1 LLYYT
6 ITSKFKRYCSLNRDV
21 RIAARKRK
29 KRIKKRIKKKTK
41 KCKSKSKKE
50 RNKKRDEEGR
60 WEGGRGREGG
70 GSNKN
75 LFSMQH
81 RCWVKKWSKTYLDI
95 GNVN

>member
-1 LLYYT
+1 MLYYT

-29 KRIKKRIKKKTK
+29 KKINKRIKKKTK

-60 WEGGRGREGG
+60 WEEEEEKEEDPIRICFLCSTGVG
-70 GSNKN
+70 
-75 LFSMQH
+75 
-81 RCWVKKWSKTYLDI
+81 
-95 GNVN
+95 